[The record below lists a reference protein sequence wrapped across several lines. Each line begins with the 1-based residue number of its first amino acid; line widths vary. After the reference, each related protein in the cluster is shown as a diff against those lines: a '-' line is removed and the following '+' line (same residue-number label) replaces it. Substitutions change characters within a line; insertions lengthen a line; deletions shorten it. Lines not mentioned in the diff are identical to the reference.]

1 MHIELDLKARG
12 LSVLVFVLSFCYLTY
27 LYRALPALFTIGLSV
42 LIWILYRAIA
52 AAELPRKAL
61 AYGVFFIT
69 PFLTYCG
76 QIAVLT
82 GLGGVYGAR

>member
-52 AAELPRKAL
+52 AASAHGFWAGRTEQCVAW
-61 AYGVFFIT
+61 AFVGETTEGVW
-69 PFLTYCG
+69 
-76 QIAVLT
+76 
-82 GLGGVYGAR
+82 